1 MSTSEHEATLVDMR
15 RFLQTQFKERY
26 RTFVVYAPPQKGK
39 TRLACQLAETISGG
53 VYLDFL
59 VYVTEHPELARQV
72 DILDVASV
80 QNIVINYA
88 VEKRAKLLLVD
99 ELDFLIHTWEPDLT
113 AFKHMIA
120 RGLSMAQTPA
130 TIGFFVQTHPAL
142 EKWSEERSLLNTLN
156 QNRILPIETVQ
167 MPSAL

>member
-1 MSTSEHEATLVDMR
+1 MSTSEHEATRVDMR

-26 RTFVVYAPPQKGK
+26 RAFVVHAPPRSGK
-39 TRLACQLAETISGG
+39 TRLACQLAEIITDG

-59 VYVTEHPELARQV
+59 VYVTEHPELAQQV
-72 DILDVASV
+72 DTLDVASV
-80 QNIVINYA
+80 QKVIINYA

-120 RGLSMAQTPA
+120 KGLSEIQTSA

-142 EKWSEERSLLNTLN
+142 EEWSLPNTMR
-156 QNRILPIETVQ
+156 QNRILSIEKIQ
-167 MPSAL
+167 RLSAS